1 MKKGDQSAHRGTWE
15 NQKEQN
21 GKKKKTF
28 LKNQNYNAYS
38 ERHDWGHHL

>member
-21 GKKKKTF
+21 GKTKKNLFKKPK
-28 LKNQNYNAYS
+28 L
-38 ERHDWGHHL
+38 